1 MIGRALLKIFV
12 AFAVVLPAYSLQNIN
27 DDVRPSQHHTAFH
40 GPFGMTVSWST
51 HARLDKPTVHYGLTP
66 YTLWQQASSSESVT
80 YPTSTTYLNHVIL
93 KDLLPYT
100 TYYYSVS
107 NSFTNQT
114 YHFKTAR
121 IEGDRSSHTV
131 AMVADMGTFGSLGLS
146 FNEKYPPALAPGE
159 ITTIQRLST
168 TLDQFDFLLHPGD
181 FAYSD
186 YWLKEELLGYLPFN
200 LSTGPQVY
208 EQINEEFYTQL
219 ENITAIKPYMVSVGN
234 HEANCDNGG
243 TKGYTESICPI
254 GQTNFTGY
262 INRFRMPSDVSKGVG
277 NFWYSYNYGMVHYL
291 HYTTETDFPGAPDAF
306 GGGQGDNEGPFAP
319 TGAQL
324 AWIEQD
330 LKSVNRAI
338 TPWVVALGHRP
349 WYVASSLCYTCQAAF
364 EPLFNEYNVD
374 IVLSG
379 HVHAMERNAPI
390 AKNITDPNG
399 LNNPKAPLYLTN
411 GAAGHFEGLD
421 PLNKPLPNYVTYAN
435 NTKFGYSLLTFHNTT
450 HMTHNF
456 ISSASGQ
463 VLDSATL
470 YKERSFPF

>member
-1 MIGRALLKIFV
+1 
-12 AFAVVLPAYSLQNIN
+12 
-27 DDVRPSQHHTAFH
+27 
-40 GPFGMTVSWST
+40 
-51 HARLDKPTVHYGLTP
+51 
-66 YTLWQQASSSESVT
+66 
-80 YPTSTTYLNHVIL
+80 
-93 KDLLPYT
+93 
-100 TYYYSVS
+100 
-107 NSFTNQT
+107 
-114 YHFKTAR
+114 
-121 IEGDRSSHTV
+121 
-131 AMVADMGTFGSLGLS
+131 
-146 FNEKYPPALAPGE
+146 
-159 ITTIQRLST
+159 
-168 TLDQFDFLLHPGD
+168 
-181 FAYSD
+181 
-186 YWLKEELLGYLPFN
+186 
-200 LSTGPQVY
+200 
-208 EQINEEFYTQL
+208 
-219 ENITAIKPYMVSVGN
+219 
-234 HEANCDNGG
+234 
-243 TKGYTESICPI
+243 
-254 GQTNFTGY
+254 
-262 INRFRMPSDVSKGVG
+262 
-277 NFWYSYNYGMVHYL
+277 MVHYI

-330 LKSVNRAI
+330 LKSINRAI

-421 PLNKPLPNYVTYAN
+421 PLTNPLPSYVTYAN
-435 NTKFGYSLLTFHNTT
+435 NTKFGYSLLTFHNIT

-470 YKERSFPF
+470 YKERSIPF